1 MQNAYQ
7 MHSPVAQ
14 RGGRAFGLA
23 PQASMI
29 DPNLNSH
36 DFTMS
41 HMSQALA
48 HNHPQPAL
56 EMATDNDR
64 DGQHDNVERTLPSTD
79 VTDETLGDAYA
90 QFILYCNPSIP
101 DHVDTTEL
109 KKGFRVPPRS
119 DNKNFD
125 TFVLFGLISR
135 IEAKDIKNW
144 TDLVVELGVELP
156 DRSKKQS
163 TQKLQQYAVRLKVQA
178 QFSHSSLFASFLVS
192 PCLQANPR

>member
-7 MHSPVAQ
+7 MHTPVVQ
-14 RGGRAFGLA
+14 RGGQTFRLA

-29 DPNLNSH
+29 DPNLSNH
-36 DFTMS
+36 DFAI
-41 HMSQALA
+41 SQALT
-48 HNHPQPAL
+48 HNHNQPAL
-56 EMATDNDR
+56 EMSAFPTSERSETTDTER
-64 DGQHDNVERTLPSTD
+64 DGHHDPVERTLPSTD
-79 VTDETLGDAYA
+79 VTDETLADAYA
-90 QFILYCNPSIP
+90 QFILYCNPFIP

-109 KKGFRVPPRS
+109 KKGFRIPPRS

-135 IEAKDIKNW
+135 IEAKEIKNW

-156 DRSKKQS
+156 DRTKNQS

-178 QFSHSSLFASFLVS
+178 QSSHLS
-192 PCLQANPR
+192 

>member
-7 MHSPVAQ
+7 MHSPVVQ
-14 RGGRAFGLA
+14 RNGQTFRLA

-29 DPNLNSH
+29 DPSLSSH
-36 DFTMS
+36 DFAMS
-41 HMSQALA
+41 HMSQTLA
-48 HNHPQPAL
+48 HNHNQPSL
-56 EMATDNDR
+56 EMATDSDH
-64 DGQHDNVERTLPSTD
+64 DGQHDTVERTLPSTD

-101 DHVDTTEL
+101 DDVDTTEL
-109 KKGFRVPPRS
+109 KKAFRVPPRS

-156 DRSKKQS
+156 DRTKNQS

-178 QFSHSSLFASFLVS
+178 QLSHLSLLA
-192 PCLQANPR
+192 

>member
-7 MHSPVAQ
+7 MHSPVVQ
-14 RGGRAFGLA
+14 RGGQTFRLA

-29 DPNLNSH
+29 DPNLSSH
-36 DFTMS
+36 DFA
-41 HMSQALA
+41 MSQALT
-48 HNHPQPAL
+48 HNHNQPTL
-56 EMATDNDR
+56 EMSAFPTSERSVTNDTDR
-64 DGQHDNVERTLPSTD
+64 DGQHDAVQRTLPSTD
-79 VTDETLGDAYA
+79 VTNETLGDAYA

-135 IEAKDIKNW
+135 IEAKEIKNW
-144 TDLVVELGVELP
+144 TDLVIELGVELP
-156 DRSKKQS
+156 DRTKNQS
-163 TQKLQQYAVRLKVQA
+163 TQKLQQYAVRLKV
-178 QFSHSSLFASFLVS
+178 
-192 PCLQANPR
+192 